1 MKQLNFILRFL
12 AMAMPKRVG
21 HCSSGLTK
29 TFEDKLQASAQRL
42 ARQENRDLHVPQN
55 PMQQKRA
62 YWGWVATPAAAVA
75 GIVFGMSLHL
85 YTGDHSDATLTQLTD
100 TIRIVQPVH
109 DTLYLTQVVEKERIV
124 NKYIPMPEVAKA
136 ETKEPSPQPE
146 TCTSIQCD
154 GINYAFLTS
163 K

>member
-1 MKQLNFILRFL
+1 MKQL
-12 AMAMPKRVG
+12 
-21 HCSSGLTK
+21 
-29 TFEDKLQASAQRL
+29 EDKLQASAQRL
-42 ARQENRDLHVPQN
+42 AYQENRNLHVPQN

-109 DTLYLTQVVEKERIV
+109 DTLYLTQVVEKERVV
-124 NKYIPMPEVAKA
+124 NKYIPIPEVAKA

>member
-1 MKQLNFILRFL
+1 MKQ
-12 AMAMPKRVG
+12 
-21 HCSSGLTK
+21 
-29 TFEDKLQASAQRL
+29 FEDKLQTSAQRL
-42 ARQENRDLHVPQN
+42 ARQVDKKLHVPQN

-62 YWGWVATPAAAVA
+62 YWGWVATPAAAVV

-85 YTGDHSDATLTQLTD
+85 FTDSNPNTTLALTTD

-109 DTLYLTQVVEKERIV
+109 DTLYLTQVVEKERII

-154 GINYAFLTS
+154 GINYTFLTS

>member
-1 MKQLNFILRFL
+1 MKQ
-12 AMAMPKRVG
+12 
-21 HCSSGLTK
+21 
-29 TFEDKLQASAQRL
+29 FEDRLQTSAQRL
-42 ARQENRDLHVPQN
+42 ARQEDNNLRVPQN
-55 PMQQKRA
+55 PMQQKHA
-62 YWGWVATPAAAVA
+62 YWGWVATPAAAVV

-85 YTGDHSDATLTQLTD
+85 FTDSNPDTTLALTTD

>member
-1 MKQLNFILRFL
+1 MKQLNFILHFL

-42 ARQENRDLHVPQN
+42 ARQEDKNLHVPQN
-55 PMQQKRA
+55 PMQQKRT

-75 GIVFGMSLHL
+75 GIVYGMSMHL
-85 YTGDHSDATLTQLTD
+85 FTADNSDTSLAQSTD
-100 TIRIVQPVH
+100 TIRIFQPVH

-124 NKYIPMPEVAKA
+124 NKYIVKPEVAKA
-136 ETKEPSPQPE
+136 DTKESDSLSGE
-146 TCTSIQCD
+146 CTSIQCD
-154 GINYAFLTS
+154 GINYAILAS